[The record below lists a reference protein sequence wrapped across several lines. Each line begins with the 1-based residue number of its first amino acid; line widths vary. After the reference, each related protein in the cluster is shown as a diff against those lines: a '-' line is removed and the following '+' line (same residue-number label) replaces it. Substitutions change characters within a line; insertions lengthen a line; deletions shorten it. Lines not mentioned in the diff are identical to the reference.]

1 MSILA
6 WHEPELLITRSPSQ
20 STSLH
25 GIAAAETD
33 GQEGIGNSRNVP
45 VLPSQPGHSCSVAG
59 QDLQDMQYNILFTKQ
74 KEFHSLPCSL
84 LFVLLCLS
92 IFGSTGEK
100 KPDMS
105 LSCSCRACIWQ
116 RKAGR
121 QSPRALLCSGVALGA
136 GLSLAPRSLPPQ
148 HWLGREALG
157 GERATK
163 GEKEAPKHVGQ
174 TVRSFTRAKF
184 KSCSD
189 LAIATKPGLGSQS
202 LSPGSSVS
210 WLLLFGKAT

>member
-45 VLPSQPGHSCSVAG
+45 VLPSQPCHSCSVAG

-100 KPDMS
+100 KPDLS

-121 QSPRALLCSGVALGA
+121 QSPVPCFALGLLSGQGSAWPRALCHRSTGSEGRHLEGKEPPRGKKKLQNTWARLCGPSREQNSRVAL
-136 GLSLAPRSLPPQ
+136 
-148 HWLGREALG
+148 
-157 GERATK
+157 
-163 GEKEAPKHVGQ
+163 
-174 TVRSFTRAKF
+174 
-184 KSCSD
+184 
-189 LAIATKPGLGSQS
+189 I
-202 LSPGSSVS
+202 
-210 WLLLFGKAT
+210 